1 MFKEVVELMK
11 NKVHLSSEGLK
22 KIINIKAS
30 MNLGVSDFL
39 KSEFIDFT
47 PVERKVINTEIIP
60 DPNWIAGF
68 ASGEG
73 CFDVRI
79 TQSSGC

>member
-1 MFKEVVELMK
+1 MK

-30 MNLGVSDFL
+30 MNLGLSDFL

-47 PVERKVINTEIIP
+47 PVERQVINTEIIP
-60 DPNWIAGF
+60 DPN
-68 ASGEG
+68 
-73 CFDVRI
+73 
-79 TQSSGC
+79 